1 MMPWLRP
8 NMTGIQIFC
17 AGLSSDLIK
26 PTERGTTLDVRQRI
40 KRMPNMMEEVVIVQS
55 YKLRDLKQRRFIFQR
70 SIKHDV
76 FIFVFSHQLT

>member
-1 MMPWLRP
+1 
-8 NMTGIQIFC
+8 MTGIQIFC

-40 KRMPNMMEEVVIVQS
+40 KSMPNMMEEVVIVQS
-55 YKLRDLKQRRFIFQR
+55 YKLRDLKQRRFIFHR
-70 SIKHDV
+70 SIEHDV